1 MEIKLPNLE
10 IVHRPLCVGYFR
22 VYETTE
28 NLCLKEDL
36 EKNLIFKRLNL
47 SVLISAHSCLPI

>member
-1 MEIKLPNLE
+1 M
-10 IVHRPLCVGYFR
+10 
-22 VYETTE
+22 YEATE

-47 SVLISAHSCLPI
+47 SVLMSAHLDTAKTEILTH